1 MKPVYTKFRKD
12 EKGVAATE
20 FALIAPVL
28 VFLLLGIADYCL
40 YMNTV
45 IRLELATR
53 GAAQY
58 MLNGGN
64 PDNIVE
70 DIIIP
75 SNLGVTA
82 ANADDVL
89 VRQDVVCRCTDGTEI
104 SCDTSC
110 GAGDYQRHF
119 IEVELTVNFTAP
131 FLPYV
136 GVYQTMP
143 LQSYVTLQSE

>member
-1 MKPVYTKFRKD
+1 MKLFTGKFRRNKD
-12 EKGVAATE
+12 GVAATE

-28 VFLLLGIADYCL
+28 VFQLLGICDYCL

-58 MLNGGN
+58 MLNGGD
-64 PDNIVE
+64 PENIVE
-70 DIIIP
+70 DVIIP
-75 SNLGVTA
+75 SNLGVAA

-89 VRQDVVCRCTDGTEI
+89 VRQDVVCRCGDGTEI
-104 SCDTSC
+104 SCDTTC

-119 IEVELTVNFTAP
+119 IEVEMTVNFTAP